1 MATVLGAGTALATAW
16 LLDPVSTVRARVEER
31 VGEEVAEPAAL
42 TVTTPSGPPSEAE
55 LAIALL
61 SRIIALLASAPS
73 GLPLS
78 GLRAT
83 LTEPTDAI
91 QRALVAGIRT
101 KQLRRVGAHNKLRY
115 VRNT

>member
-1 MATVLGAGTALATAW
+1 MATVHGAGTALATAW
-16 LLDPVSTVRARVEER
+16 LLDPVSTVRARAEREE
-31 VGEEVAEPAAL
+31 EAAEPLAP
-42 TVTTPSGPPSEAE
+42 TPSAAAGPPGEAE

-61 SRIIALLASAPS
+61 SRICALLAGAPS

-78 GLRAT
+78 GLRAI
-83 LTEPTDAI
+83 LAEPTDAI